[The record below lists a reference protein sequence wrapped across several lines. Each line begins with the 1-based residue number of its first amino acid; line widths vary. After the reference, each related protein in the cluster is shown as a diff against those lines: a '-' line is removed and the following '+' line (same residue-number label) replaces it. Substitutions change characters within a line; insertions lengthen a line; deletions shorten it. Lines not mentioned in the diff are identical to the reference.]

1 MAVAG
6 DILSFDWNFLTS
18 QSPSSSFNDF
28 GLFTLDGTAS
38 KLGDTFSP
46 TVGSGTTFIDET
58 GFGTFSFTI
67 SATGMH
73 TLGFA
78 VIDVGDQFVN
88 SGLLIDNVQIT
99 SAVVPEPNT
108 LTMALSAALVL
119 LGYCWR
125 RSCKQAIT

>member
-58 GFGTFSFTI
+58 G
-67 SATGMH
+67 SAH
-73 TLGFA
+73 
-78 VIDVGDQFVN
+78 
-88 SGLLIDNVQIT
+88 SH
-99 SAVVPEPNT
+99 S
-108 LTMALSAALVL
+108 
-119 LGYCWR
+119 
-125 RSCKQAIT
+125 RSRLQGCIH